1 MPKIRADSI
10 EAHKEQ
16 TRRHLLA
23 AAHAILAETRS
34 ARLDLAEVAYRARI
48 GRTTLYEYFRDRD
61 DVIASLVEE
70 RLPQVVA
77 GVIAS
82 VREQVPGDRLL
93 ALAEAL
99 LSFVVDDPVLGS
111 ILHRE
116 LPKLSEGAQDRI
128 RLAHLELSV
137 EMGRVYR
144 EGVAAGVF
152 RPMPPD
158 LAGRLLQ
165 DVVQSAA
172 RVLFSTPD
180 PAARLGEVGD
190 ALRAFLAGG
199 FGTR

>member
-1 MPKIRADSI
+1 MPKIRARSI
-10 EAHKEQ
+10 EEHKEQ
-16 TRRHLLA
+16 TRRHVLA
-23 AAHAILAETRS
+23 AAHEILAETRS
-34 ARLDLAEVAYRARI
+34 AHLDLAEVAHRARI

-77 GVIAS
+77 DVIAS
-82 VREQVPGDRLL
+82 VREPAPGDRLL
-93 ALAEAL
+93 ALAGAL
-99 LSFVVDDPVLGS
+99 LRFVVDDPVLGL

-116 LPKLSEGAQDRI
+116 LPRLSEGAQDRI
-128 RLAHLELSV
+128 RLAHLELSA

-158 LAGRLLQ
+158 LAGRFLQ

-172 RVLFSTPD
+172 RVLFRTPD
-180 PAARLGEVGD
+180 PASRLDEVGD
-190 ALRAFLAGG
+190 AMRSFLAGG